1 MLGGITI
8 TLTHVVSVVRG
19 VPRSLREDF
28 TLQRSETIGELAK
41 ALAAANGHIKNPNL
55 DAVNPHFKSRYASL
69 GAIINAVRAPLAA
82 QGISAVQTVSND
94 GGSVGVTTT
103 LLHSSGEWMAETIWS
118 ALPDRAT
125 VQQLGSSITYL
136 RRYSLAAMT
145 GIVGEEDDDGN
156 AGSSNDRSD
165 RPEPRKTFKPT
176 EAKGAA
182 VTLTPEQ
189 KEDQAWRRDNNPAK
203 SPAKAAPAKAAPV
216 KDRIVADA
224 YPEEYAG
231 VFQIKR
237 VVARPGK
244 PYAVQAEGE
253 HGVAWIATSVEEYAK
268 LLSDTIGSS
277 ITLDVERIG
286 DTLQIM
292 RCLGN
297 VKAVKEEVPF

>member
-1 MLGGITI
+1 M
-8 TLTHVVSVVRG
+8 
-19 VPRSLREDF
+19 
-28 TLQRSETIGELAK
+28 QRSETIGELAK

-55 DAVNPHFKSRYASL
+55 DAVNPHFKSKYATL

-82 QGISAVQTVSND
+82 HGISAVQTVSND

-136 RRYSLAAMT
+136 RKYSLAAIT

-156 AGSSNDRSD
+156 AGSSGDRND

-176 EAKGAA
+176 EAKGAPVA
-182 VTLTPEQ
+182 AP
-189 KEDQAWRRDNNPAK
+189 KASAP
-203 SPAKAAPAKAAPV
+203 PAKAAPAKEEPV

-231 VFQIKR
+231 VFKILR

-244 PYAVQAEGE
+244 PYAIQAEGE
-253 HGVAWIATSVEEYAK
+253 HGVAWIATSVQEYAT
-268 LLSDTIGSS
+268 LLGETVNES

-292 RCLGN
+292 RVLGN
-297 VKAVKEEVPF
+297 SKKSVKEEVPF

>member
-1 MLGGITI
+1 M
-8 TLTHVVSVVRG
+8 
-19 VPRSLREDF
+19 
-28 TLQRSETIGELAK
+28 QRSETIGELAK
-41 ALAAANGHIKNPNL
+41 ALAAANLEITNPAL

-69 GAIINAVRAPLAA
+69 GAIINAVREPLAKH
-82 QGISAVQTVSND
+82 GISAIQTVSND

-103 LLHSSGEWMAETIWS
+103 LLHASGEWLAETAMS
-118 ALPDRAT
+118 ALPERAT
-125 VQQLGSSITYL
+125 VQQLGSIITYL
-136 RRYSLAAMT
+136 RRYSLAAFT
-145 GIVGEEDDDGN
+145 NIVGEEDQDGN
-156 AGSSNDRSD
+156 EASTPSAPRT
-165 RPEPRKTFKPT
+165 EPRKTFKPT

-203 SPAKAAPAKAAPV
+203 PPANAAPAKAAPV

-231 VFQIKR
+231 VFRIMR

-253 HGVAWIATSVEEYAK
+253 HGIAWIATSVEEYAK

>member
-1 MLGGITI
+1 M
-8 TLTHVVSVVRG
+8 
-19 VPRSLREDF
+19 
-28 TLQRSETIGELAK
+28 QRSETIGELAK
-41 ALAAANGHIKNPNL
+41 ALAAANGQIKNPNL

-136 RRYSLAAMT
+136 RRYSLAAIT

-182 VTLTPEQ
+182 
-189 KEDQAWRRDNNPAK
+189 PAAPK
-203 SPAKAAPAKAAPV
+203 ASAPPAKAAPDKEEPV
-216 KDRIVADA
+216 KEYTAKIVSDM

-231 VFQIKR
+231 VFKIIR

-244 PYAVQAEGE
+244 PYAIQVNGE
-253 HGVAWIATSVEEYAK
+253 HGIAWIATSVEEYAK
-268 LLSDTIGSS
+268 LLSDTIGNS
-277 ITLDVERIG
+277 ITLDIERIG

>member
-1 MLGGITI
+1 M
-8 TLTHVVSVVRG
+8 
-19 VPRSLREDF
+19 
-28 TLQRSETIGELAK
+28 QRSETIGELAK

-82 QGISAVQTVSND
+82 HGISAVQTVSND

-136 RRYSLAAMT
+136 RRYSLAAVT
-145 GIVGEEDDDGN
+145 GVVGEEDDDGN
-156 AGSSNDRSD
+156 AGSNNDRND

-182 VTLTPEQ
+182 VAAP
-189 KEDQAWRRDNNPAK
+189 
-203 SPAKAAPAKAAPV
+203 KASAPPAKAAPV
-216 KDRIVADA
+216 KAEPVKEFTARVVSDM
-224 YPEEYAG
+224 YPDMGYAG
-231 VFQIKR
+231 VFKIMR

-244 PYAVQAEGE
+244 PYAVQVSGD
-253 HGVAWIATSVEEYAK
+253 HGIAWLATNVEEYAK
-268 LLSDTIGSS
+268 LLSDTIGNS

-286 DTLQIM
+286 DTLQVM

>member
-1 MLGGITI
+1 M
-8 TLTHVVSVVRG
+8 
-19 VPRSLREDF
+19 
-28 TLQRSETIGELAK
+28 QRSETIGELAK

-55 DAVNPHFKSRYASL
+55 DAVNPHFKSRYATL

-136 RRYSLAAMT
+136 RKYSLAAIT

-203 SPAKAAPAKAAPV
+203 PPAKAAPAKAAPV

-231 VFQIKR
+231 VFKIMR

-253 HGVAWIATSVEEYAK
+253 HGIAWIATSVEEYAK
-268 LLSDTIGSS
+268 LLSDTIGNS

-297 VKAVKEEVPF
+297 VKAVKEEVF

>member
-1 MLGGITI
+1 MLCQSCAAFR
-8 TLTHVVSVVRG
+8 VVT
-19 VPRSLREDF
+19 REDF

-82 QGISAVQTVSND
+82 HGISAVQTVSND

-136 RRYSLAAMT
+136 RRYSLAAIT

-156 AGSSNDRSD
+156 AGSSGDRND

-176 EAKGAA
+176 EAKGAPVA
-182 VTLTPEQ
+182 AP
-189 KEDQAWRRDNNPAK
+189 KASAP
-203 SPAKAAPAKAAPV
+203 PAKAAPAKAEPV

-231 VFQIKR
+231 VFKILR

-244 PYAVQAEGE
+244 PYAIQAEGE
-253 HGVAWIATSVEEYAK
+253 HGVAWIATSVEQYAE
-268 LLSDTIGSS
+268 LLSDTIGNS

-286 DTLQIM
+286 DTLQVM

-297 VKAVKEEVPF
+297 VKAVKEEVF

>member
-1 MLGGITI
+1 MLCQSCAAFR
-8 TLTHVVSVVRG
+8 VVT
-19 VPRSLREDF
+19 REDF

-82 QGISAVQTVSND
+82 HGISAVQTVSND

-136 RRYSLAAMT
+136 RRYSLAAIT

-156 AGSSNDRSD
+156 AGSSNDRND

-182 VTLTPEQ
+182 VTLTREQ
-189 KEDQAWRRDNNPAK
+189 KEDQAWRRDNDPAK
-203 SPAKAAPAKAAPV
+203 PPAKAAPVKAEPV

-231 VFQIKR
+231 VFKILR

-244 PYAVQAEGE
+244 PYAIQAEGE
-253 HGVAWIATSVEEYAK
+253 HGIAWIATSVVEYAN
-268 LLSDTIGSS
+268 LLSDTIGNS

-286 DTLQIM
+286 DTLQVM

>member
-1 MLGGITI
+1 M
-8 TLTHVVSVVRG
+8 
-19 VPRSLREDF
+19 
-28 TLQRSETIGELAK
+28 QRSETIGELAK

-136 RRYSLAAMT
+136 RRYSLAAIT

-156 AGSSNDRSD
+156 AGSTGDRND

-203 SPAKAAPAKAAPV
+203 PPAKAAPAKAAPV
-216 KDRIVADA
+216 KAEPAKDRIVSDA

-231 VFQIKR
+231 VFKIMR

-253 HGVAWIATSVEEYAK
+253 HGVVWIATSVQEYAA
-268 LLSDTIGSS
+268 LLGDTIGNS

>member
-1 MLGGITI
+1 
-8 TLTHVVSVVRG
+8 
-19 VPRSLREDF
+19 
-28 TLQRSETIGELAK
+28 LQRSETIGELAK

-82 QGISAVQTVSND
+82 HGISAVQTVSND

-136 RRYSLAAMT
+136 RRYSLAAIT

-156 AGSSNDRSD
+156 AGSSGDRND

-176 EAKGAA
+176 EAKGAPVA
-182 VTLTPEQ
+182 AP
-189 KEDQAWRRDNNPAK
+189 KPSAP
-203 SPAKAAPAKAAPV
+203 PAKAAPAKAEPV

-231 VFQIKR
+231 VFKILR

-244 PYAVQAEGE
+244 PYAIQAEGE
-253 HGVAWIATSVEEYAK
+253 HGVAWIATSVQEYAT
-268 LLSDTIGSS
+268 LLGETVNES

-292 RCLGN
+292 RVLGN
-297 VKAVKEEVPF
+297 SKKSVKEEVPF

>member
-1 MLGGITI
+1 MSCQSCAAFRAVT
-8 TLTHVVSVVRG
+8 
-19 VPRSLREDF
+19 REDF

-136 RRYSLAAMT
+136 RRYSLAAIT

-156 AGSSNDRSD
+156 AGSTGD

-182 VTLTPEQ
+182 
-189 KEDQAWRRDNNPAK
+189 PAAPK
-203 SPAKAAPAKAAPV
+203 ASAPPAKAAPAKAESA
-216 KDRIVADA
+216 KDRIVSDA

-231 VFQIKR
+231 VFKIMR

-253 HGVAWIATSVEEYAK
+253 HGVVWIATSVQEYAS
-268 LLSDTIGSS
+268 LLGDTIGNS

-286 DTLQIM
+286 DTLQLM

>member
-1 MLGGITI
+1 MSCQSCAAFRAVT
-8 TLTHVVSVVRG
+8 
-19 VPRSLREDF
+19 REDF

-136 RRYSLAAMT
+136 RRYSLAAIT

-156 AGSSNDRSD
+156 AGSTGD

-203 SPAKAAPAKAAPV
+203 PPAKAAPV
-216 KDRIVADA
+216 KKEPAKDKIVSDA

-231 VFQIKR
+231 VFKIMR

-253 HGVAWIATSVEEYAK
+253 HGIAWIATSVEEYAK
-268 LLSDTIGSS
+268 LLSDTIGNS

-297 VKAVKEEVPF
+297 AKAVKEEIF